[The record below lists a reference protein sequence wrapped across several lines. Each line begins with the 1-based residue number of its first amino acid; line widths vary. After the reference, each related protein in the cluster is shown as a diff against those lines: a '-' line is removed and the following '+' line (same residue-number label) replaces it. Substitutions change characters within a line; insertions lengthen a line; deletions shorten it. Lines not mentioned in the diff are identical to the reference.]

1 MKILARRKN
10 FINPSCPKHRKI
22 INWNKKWQNFYFH
35 TSLWCLRKVSS
46 FWSTKIKCENKTFMS
61 FFPLIPLGR
70 QGLRLRFV
78 ELPTYT
84 ISVSLMIEIHKNN
97 TDTFSVTNKQYY
109 KTKSLSN
116 ETDISRELLP
126 NTTDFFQE
134 NFAR

>member
-1 MKILARRKN
+1 
-10 FINPSCPKHRKI
+10 
-22 INWNKKWQNFYFH
+22 
-35 TSLWCLRKVSS
+35 
-46 FWSTKIKCENKTFMS
+46 MS

-84 ISVSLMIEIHKNN
+84 ISVSLMIEMHKNN